1 MWVVRIALQR
11 PYTFLVL
18 ALLLLIIGPLTIS
31 RTPVDIFPN
40 IDIPIVSVVW
50 QYTGLPPEQIADR
63 IVSIFERSTTTTV
76 NDIEHIES
84 QSLNGVGVVKFYFQP
99 NVNIDVALSQIT
111 AIAQTQLKQLPAGS
125 TPPLV
130 LSYNASSVPIIQLAL
145 TGKSESEQQLFDQGN
160 NFIRTQLATVQGA
173 SLPFPYGGKQRQ
185 IQVDIDQHALRS
197 LGISAQDVN
206 NAISAQN
213 LILPSGTEKIGAYEY
228 NIQLNGSPDAVK
240 ARTTLPIKAVNGP
253 TIYVHDVAHARDGFP
268 PQTNIVRVDGGRA
281 VLMTIQKSGSTS
293 TLDIINRVKDR
304 LPAIKAGSPPDMIIK
319 AIGDQSIFV
328 KA

>member
-18 ALLLLIIGPLTIS
+18 ALLLLIIGPLTII

-40 IDIPIVSVVW
+40 INIPIVSVVW
-50 QYTGLPPEQIADR
+50 QYTGLPPEEISGR
-63 IVSIFERSTTTTV
+63 VVSIFERTTTTTV

-111 AIAQTQLKQLPAGS
+111 AIAQTQLRQRPAGT

-145 TGKSESEQQLFDQGN
+145 SGKSESEAQLFDQGN

-185 IQVDIDQHALRS
+185 IQVDLDQHALRA
-197 LGISAQDVN
+197 LNLSAQDVN
-206 NAISAQN
+206 NALNAQN
-213 LILPSGTEKIGAYEY
+213 LILPSGTEKIGEYEY
-228 NIQLNGSPDAVK
+228 NIQLNGSPTAVDELNNLPVK
-240 ARTTLPIKAVNGP
+240 AINGT
-253 TIYVHDVAHARDGFP
+253 TIYMHDVANVRDGHP
-268 PQTNIVRVDGGRA
+268 PQTNIVRVDGTRA
-281 VLMTIQKSGSTS
+281 VLMTIQKSGTTS
-293 TLDIINRVKDR
+293 TLDIINRVKEK
-304 LPAIKAGSPPDMIIK
+304 LPAIRAGSPSDMDIK
-319 AIGDQSIFV
+319 A
-328 KA
+328 

>member
-1 MWVVRIALQR
+1 MWVVRIALER

-18 ALLLLIIGPLTIS
+18 ALLLLIIGPLTII

-40 IDIPIVSVVW
+40 INIPIVSVVW

-63 IVSIFERSTTTTV
+63 IVSIFERTTTTTV

-84 QSLNGVGVVKFYFQP
+84 QSLNGGGGVKFYSHP

-111 AIAQTQLKQLPAGS
+111 ATAQTQRKQLPQGS

-145 TGKSESEQQLFDQGN
+145 SGKSESEAQLFDQGN

-185 IQVDIDQHALRS
+185 IQVDLDTQKLQAYGL
-197 LGISAQDVN
+197 SASDIVN
-206 NAISAQN
+206 TVSTQN
-213 LILPSGTEKIGAYEY
+213 IILPAGDMKMGHIDYQIE
-228 NIQLNGSPDAVK
+228 
-240 ARTTLPIKAVNGP
+240 
-253 TIYVHDVAHARDGFP
+253 
-268 PQTNIVRVDGGRA
+268 TN
-281 VLMTIQKSGSTS
+281 
-293 TLDIINRVKDR
+293 
-304 LPAIKAGSPPDMIIK
+304 
-319 AIGDQSIFV
+319 
-328 KA
+328 